1 MTDIDTE
8 VREVGLSTIA
18 PTRLSDVG
26 PVRMVEMA
34 SELATVLKSIVD
46 RQKLYAMISGRKYPT
61 VEAWM
66 TIGRMD
72 NTVAQEE
79 AVTRQEDGSY
89 IAVAILVRLS
99 DGSIVGRASA
109 LCGAPDDHPW
119 DKRPEF
125 NRRSMAVTRA
135 ISRAFRAQYSWIM
148 SLAGYEPTPA
158 EEMPRDRDEQ
168 PAPAGVKVTTAPV
181 VSEADAASLAPD
193 RFVVL
198 PEGVSPTQYATIKE
212 GVESDG
218 PMTLTELQRRAGQLV
233 SISALNAKSKD
244 LFGTTINH
252 ISDGQRQQVAEE
264 MGLA

>member
-1 MTDIDTE
+1 MTDIE
-8 VREVGLSTIA
+8 GEAREVGLSTIA

-79 AVTRQEDGSY
+79 AVTRQDDGSY

-181 VSEADAASLAPD
+181 VSEADVSTLDPTAQATQTAP
-193 RFVVL
+193 
-198 PEGVSPTQYATIKE
+198 TATRQP
-212 GVESDG
+212 GTSDG
-218 PMTLTELQRRAGQLV
+218 PMTLAELQRRAGQLV

-252 ISDGQRQQVAEE
+252 ISDEQRQQVAEAV
-264 MGLA
+264 GLA

>member
-1 MTDIDTE
+1 MTDIE
-8 VREVGLSTIA
+8 GEAREVGLSTIA

-46 RQKLYAMISGRKYPT
+46 KQKLFAMISGRKYPT

-79 AVTRQEDGSY
+79 AVTRQDDGSY
-89 IAVAILVRLS
+89 VAVAILVRLS

-158 EEMPRDRDEQ
+158 EEMPRDHDEQ

-181 VSEADAASLAPD
+181 VSEADASSLDSLSASEYEEAQ
-193 RFVVL
+193 
-198 PEGVSPTQYATIKE
+198 GGK
-212 GVESDG
+212 GM
-218 PMTLTELQRRAGQLV
+218 PMTLAEIQRRATGTV
-233 SISALNAKSKD
+233 SLAAINAKSKD

-252 ISDGQRQQVAEE
+252 ISDEQRQQVAEAV
-264 MGLA
+264 GLA